1 MGIAR
6 SPLAARTRDDI
17 AAVIERDELTPV
29 FQPIVDLRTGLVAGY
44 EALAR
49 FARGQRRNV
58 SDWFEDAHR
67 HGMGLR
73 LEAHAAAAALAVPR
87 RPYGAFLALNVSASG
102 LVSADVQA
110 VLPARLD
117 GVVIELTG
125 HGATP
130 SAEILRAARA
140 DVHARGGRLAVDLA
154 GSDYAGLR
162 ELMWAAPD
170 VLKLDR
176 ALVQRVNADRAKTAL
191 VESMVRYARELGVVV
206 CAEGVETLE
215 DLECLAELDVTYA
228 QGHATG
234 RPTKPWMGID
244 PDAARTCTT
253 SLTASVTGATHPDRD
268 ALGHDGR
275 LQWLAWRLSEATTYG
290 DVAEA
295 VGAIQEELGADD
307 ITLSVVDGP
316 ELVVVGASGPDRLDV
331 RHVITDFPATARL
344 LREQDSVQILVNDPD
359 ADPEEVRLLRD
370 LGYRSM
376 LMLPVCCA
384 GRAIGLFEAY
394 SRAGRPF
401 SRFEIGRA
409 RIITLQLGAT
419 LERMSRTA

>member
-1 MGIAR
+1 VGA
-6 SPLAARTRDDI
+6 SPARTREDI
-17 AAVIERDELTPV
+17 AAVLERDELTPV
-29 FQPIVDLRTGLVAGY
+29 FQPVVDLRTGLVAGY

-49 FARGQRRNV
+49 FTRGQRRNV
-58 SDWFEDAHR
+58 GEWFEEAHR

-73 LEAHAAAAALAVPR
+73 LEAHAAAAALAVQR
-87 RPYGAFLALNVSASG
+87 RPFGSFLALNVSASG
-102 LVSADVQA
+102 LVSADLQA

-117 GVVIELTG
+117 GIVLEITG
-125 HGATP
+125 HGPKP
-130 SAEILRAARA
+130 SDEVLRAARA
-140 DVHARGGRLAVDLA
+140 DLQDRGGRLAVDLA

-176 ALVQRVNADRAKTAL
+176 ALSHRVHADRAKAAL
-191 VESMVRYARELGVVV
+191 VESMVRYARDLGVAV

-228 QGHATG
+228 QGHIAG

-244 PDAARTCTT
+244 PEAARTCTR
-253 SLTASVTGATHPDRD
+253 SLTASVTGATHPDPD
-268 ALGHDGR
+268 ALGHDAR

-290 DVAEA
+290 DLAEA
-295 VGAIQEELGADD
+295 VGAIQDELGADD
-307 ITLSVVDGP
+307 ITLSVVEGP

-331 RHVITDFPATARL
+331 RHQIADFPETGRL
-344 LREQDSVQILVNDPD
+344 LREQDSVQILVNDPE
-359 ADPEEVRLLRD
+359 ADPDEVRLMRE

-394 SRAGRPF
+394 SRKGRPF

-419 LERMSRTA
+419 LERLSR